1 MRFYVNSYLV
11 LAVSAIVSLN
21 QSSEAFQQIPTSTVR
36 KHRLVAAKTTEL
48 TVSVLEEWQVTDD
61 GKVVGKIKNNPNYN
75 DGDVVTTSPLVNP
88 TGATEASFVTSLTGS
103 EYLLGSPR
111 SNSGP
116 SNNLSSREDFVGD
129 VLKVSGLVGLT
140 AFGFNLGSSGGGDSA
155 TMMAT
160 SPSMDVTNMN
170 IEIPKSS
177 WTKALPGLVEP
188 TGGTLSPQEVRDL
201 FGIWNNALMTGNP
214 DTVAMRYTKEAV
226 LLPTKSDVPRSDYDG
241 IRDYFV
247 HFLEKKPVG
256 KILESY
262 GELIHACST
271 TNRNTNSNLSSCSL
285 PFITH
290 NCLFLSSN

>member
-21 QSSEAFQQIPTSTVR
+21 QSSEAFQQIPTSTGR
-36 KHRLVAAKTTEL
+36 KYRLVAAKTTEL